1 MKKIEFLTENQ
12 ILRKV
17 FRNALIA
24 YILGDI
30 ATVLGPLV
38 DSAIIANYLGVEA
51 VAAVGLFSPF
61 LMFIAIIG
69 SVIAGGSRALYTNLI
84 GKGEIDKANFVFTFS
99 CIMAMVISPLV
110 AFMGIAF
117 PDQLAAFLGASGEQL
132 YLRPYL
138 SAYVRGYLLG
148 VPFLSTA
155 KVLSGYMHL
164 DHDSA
169 RPVYSLVIMTIVNII
184 GNLIVAFVIKGDL
197 FGIALATSIANV
209 VWFLV
214 LCGHFLRKER
224 ELKFTLSE
232 IKKAPIYIKDVVV
245 TGSSAAVTRLA
256 KMFAGLFINHMLAA
270 YANVIAIAA
279 FSAQKSVMS
288 FLGSLYLGV
297 ADTVW
302 VLSGI
307 YYGEE
312 DRSAL
317 DDLQVYATKV
327 GLLITV
333 PVGIIVFIAARYIAG
348 VYVGFGNLEALASGT
363 ESVRMF
369 AITLPIYVL
378 IFSFPNYLISV
389 KKIHMA
395 NVYMFLMQFGV
406 VVPVAFALI
415 KLIGARGAWISTPV
429 SAAIMLVITVIYI
442 CSYKIDSKSF
452 NDKRLLVPLE
462 FGKNYGNKLEITATT
477 SLEIM
482 GMSRAVELF
491 CMENKVS
498 PITSNKLALSV
509 EEFGTNIINYGF
521 KKNEENEIALSMVV
535 KEKEIILRMR
545 DNCAPFNPVER
556 YKMKVKNDKDIT
568 KNIGIRMIMGMCSSV
583 NYICTYNTNNLIVK
597 LPINDDKIM
606 VDNKNKE
613 A

>member
-1 MKKIEFLTENQ
+1 MKKLELLTKNK
-12 ILRKV
+12 ILRKI
-17 FRNALIA
+17 FKNALIA

-30 ATVLGPLV
+30 ATVIGPLV

-69 SVIAGGSRALYTNLI
+69 GVIAGGSRALYTNLI
-84 GKGEIDKANFVFTFS
+84 GKGEINKANFVFTFS
-99 CIMAMVISPLV
+99 CIMAMVISPIV
-110 AFMGIAF
+110 AFIGIAF
-117 PDQLAAFLGASGEQL
+117 PDQLASFLGASGEQL

-155 KVLSGYMHL
+155 RVLSGYMHL

-214 LCGHFLRKER
+214 LCGHFLRKDR
-224 ELKFTLSE
+224 ELKFNLSE
-232 IKKAPIYIKDVVV
+232 IKNALVYIKDVAL
-245 TGSSAAVTRLA
+245 TGSSAAVTRLS
-256 KMFAGLFINHMLAA
+256 KMFAGLIINRLLAA

-279 FSAQKSVMS
+279 FSAQKSVTS
-288 FLGSLYLGV
+288 LLGSLYLGV

-317 DDLQVYATKV
+317 DELQVYATKI
-327 GLLITV
+327 GLMITV
-333 PVGIIVFIAARYIAG
+333 SVGIIVFIAAKYIAG
-348 VYVGFGNLEALASGT
+348 VYVGFGNVEALKSGA

-369 AITLPIYVL
+369 ALTLPIYV
-378 IFSFPNYLISV
+378 ITFSFADYLISV

-395 NVYMFLMQFGV
+395 NIYMFLMQFGV
-406 VVPVAFALI
+406 VVPIAFVFI
-415 KLIGARGAWISTPV
+415 KLLGARGAWISTPV
-429 SAAIMLVITVIYI
+429 SAAIMLVIAFVYI
-442 CSYKIDSKSF
+442 CSYKINSNSF

-462 FGKNYGNKLEITATT
+462 FGRNYGSKLEITATT
-477 SLEIM
+477 LLEIV
-482 GMSRAVELF
+482 GMSRAAELF

-498 PITSNKLALSV
+498 DITSYKLALFI
-509 EEFGTNIINYGF
+509 EELGTNIISYGF
-521 KKNEENEIALSMVV
+521 RDYISYEISLSMVV
-535 KEKEIILRMR
+535 KEEELILRIR
-545 DNCAPFNPVER
+545 DNCTPFNPVER
-556 YKMKVKNDKDIT
+556 YNMKIKNDNDIS
-568 KNIGIRMIMGMCSSV
+568 KNIGIRMVMKMCKSV

-597 LPINDDKIM
+597 LPIKDDKIM
-606 VDNKNKE
+606 AESKLKE